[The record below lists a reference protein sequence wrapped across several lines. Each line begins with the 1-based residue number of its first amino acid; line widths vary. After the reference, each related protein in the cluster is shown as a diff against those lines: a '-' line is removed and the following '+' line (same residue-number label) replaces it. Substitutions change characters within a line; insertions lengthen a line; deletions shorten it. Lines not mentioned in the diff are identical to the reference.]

1 MFVAILQQSRHS
13 PHFDRRGAMCTVQF
27 PYGSCQLPR
36 RLREPRC
43 GHAAL
48 RRSSFEKRRL
58 YYSIAPRRDNPLATA
73 PHTLARK
80 CLAWLWTSAL
90 YCVPLMA
97 ALGQS
102 RHELRPT
109 SSLNPAPP
117 NLPPLCKSAAH
128 PCSQIQRLPP
138 LIDFANPSPIG
149 LPTSP
154 TRAPPSVKQTLPRRD
169 GTFYR
174 FDRCIVDRQSRTG
187 SWPIREA
194 SDDC

>member
-1 MFVAILQQSRHS
+1 
-13 PHFDRRGAMCTVQF
+13 MCTVQF

-58 YYSIAPRRDNPLATA
+58 YYSIAPRRDNPLPAA
-73 PHTLARK
+73 PHTLARE

-102 RHELRPT
+102 RHELRPCATKAVGKVRPCCLDSPTDRTKRRRT
-109 SSLNPAPP
+109 S
-117 NLPPLCKSAAH
+117 
-128 PCSQIQRLPP
+128 
-138 LIDFANPSPIG
+138 
-149 LPTSP
+149 TSP
-154 TRAPPSVKQTLPRRD
+154 TSSQRRKGSRSRKPSCTSKTRNSGD
-169 GTFYR
+169 
-174 FDRCIVDRQSRTG
+174 
-187 SWPIREA
+187 A
-194 SDDC
+194 SLTW